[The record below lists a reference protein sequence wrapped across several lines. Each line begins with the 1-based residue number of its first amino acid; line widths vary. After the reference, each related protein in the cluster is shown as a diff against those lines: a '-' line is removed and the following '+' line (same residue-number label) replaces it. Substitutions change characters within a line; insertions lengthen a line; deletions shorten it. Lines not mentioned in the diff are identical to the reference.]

1 MSATVRPAAP
11 AATSLLALVTRLLR
25 DPQDL
30 VDDVDVEGG
39 ASRYGPGLLATTA
52 VGGALLGGVVG
63 AHHGGVQ
70 VLYAALKTPAL
81 LLLPPIVALPAVHA
95 AWDLL
100 GAEVPWRR
108 VSAAALV
115 GMARTAV
122 LAAAL
127 GPLVWLGTSV
137 GLGYHDAVLVFA
149 GALVLAGLPGL
160 LTVLRALPRPQ
171 DLPRI
176 AVLGSLLVLGASFAQ
191 TGWLLRPFVA
201 RPSAEVSFLRPLE
214 EDAFSSLA
222 ASQRSAR
229 GDYRGWETR
238 SAGFLARPD
247 ERAAPLPAA
256 RGVALERA
264 LEPHVE
270 EAAAVAAEPA
280 PVVRRPAAPVDESP
294 VDPAGGER

>member
-1 MSATVRPAAP
+1 MSATARPVSP
-11 AATSLLALVTRLLR
+11 SPLALVTRLLR

-127 GPLVWLGTSV
+127 GPLVWLGTSA

-171 DLPRI
+171 DLPRF
-176 AVLGSLLVLGASFAQ
+176 AVLGSLVVLGASFAQ

-247 ERAAPLPAA
+247 RREQALPSTREPAP
-256 RGVALERA
+256 
-264 LEPHVE
+264 
-270 EAAAVAAEPA
+270 VAAEPDPA
-280 PVVRRPAAPVDESP
+280 VRRQAVEPQESP
-294 VDPAGGER
+294 VDAGGGVW